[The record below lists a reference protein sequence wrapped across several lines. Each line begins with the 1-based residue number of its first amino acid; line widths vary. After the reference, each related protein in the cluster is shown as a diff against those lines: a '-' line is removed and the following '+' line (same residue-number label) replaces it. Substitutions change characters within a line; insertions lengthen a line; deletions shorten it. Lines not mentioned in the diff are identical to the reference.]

1 MQGVSDV
8 IATKTSTRTGALCL
22 TLLLISLWCGLPQA
36 VAAKDFRVGVVDT
49 QVVMEKSKAGKRSFA
64 TLQEHMA
71 IRQKLIASDEE
82 EIRILQGEFQ
92 NAKGLSEK
100 DMQAKQGL
108 FQRKVQE
115 FQRRTQEF
123 TQELAQKEQAMFIE
137 YMGKI
142 AKATQAVADRHGF
155 TLVIEK
161 GRKDRLPIVLY
172 SRKGLDI
179 TNEVIKE
186 FNKKFP

>member
-1 MQGVSDV
+1 
-8 IATKTSTRTGALCL
+8 
-22 TLLLISLWCGLPQA
+22 
-36 VAAKDFRVGVVDT
+36 
-49 QVVMEKSKAGKRSFA
+49 ME
-64 TLQEHMA
+64 

-123 TQELAQKEQAMFIE
+123 TQELAQKEQAMFLE